1 MTSTAAMPVGHRLA
15 PVTKTVSQDKIDRFE
30 SLSRSLRSGQE
41 EPAPSNLHTDAAQ
54 ARRMGLAGPIASGQ
68 MSFAYLHEL
77 LARQFGDDFLWG
89 GRLSV
94 TFVKPVAAGDTVTA
108 QGVVQERRSE
118 AGGPRTH
125 YVLEVWLENQRGE
138 RTSLGE
144 AQVTVPSPLR
154 E

>member
-1 MTSTAAMPVGHRLA
+1 MTGGPAMLVGDRLP
-15 PVTKTVSQDKIDRFE
+15 PVTKVLSQYKIDRFE
-30 SLSRSLRSGQE
+30 TVGRGLCLPQE
-41 EPAPSNLHTDAAQ
+41 GESPPRNIHTDAAE
-54 ARRMGLAGPIASGQ
+54 ARERGLPGPIASGQ

-89 GRLSV
+89 GHLSV

-108 QGVVQERRSE
+108 HGLVKERQAEGR
-118 AGGPRTH
+118 RTRFII
-125 YVLEVWLENQRGE
+125 EVWLENQRGE
-138 RTSLGE
+138 KTAAGE

>member
-1 MTSTAAMPVGHRLA
+1 MTSTAAMPEGHRL
-15 PVTKTVSQDKIDRFE
+15 PSITKTLTQDKIDRFE
-30 SLSRSLRSGQE
+30 SLSRALRSGQE
-41 EPAPSNLHTDAAQ
+41 APPPSNIHPDAAQ
-54 ARRMGLAGPIASGQ
+54 ARRLGLPGPIASGQ

-89 GRLSV
+89 GHLAV
-94 TFVKPVAAGDTVTA
+94 TFVKPVAAGDTVIA
-108 QGVVQERRSE
+108 QGLVRECRAEGRRI
-118 AGGPRTH
+118 H
-125 YVLEVWLENQRGE
+125 YTLEVWLENQRGE